1 MAMADGFT
9 GRRHVGWLVEAAEAM
24 ALAVRSMGDVVIE
37 ATGAVEAVKAK
48 RRGGCDGG
56 DGGGSL
62 QAPIQLWLFAFVG
75 VLEARAAR

>member
-9 GRRHVGWLVEAAEAM
+9 GRLVEAAEAM